1 MLEKLIENQLLL
13 PLMAVCALV
22 LAVAFFKLGW
32 SFKAFGSRRR
42 ETVLQKDIRDAKV
55 SVPQLESNLRSR
67 EQLIV
72 RLQDDLQAQRDRMGQ
87 LQSEHAERDRQL
99 RSVQTEVRHL
109 TNELSAIK
117 GKSIDSRDIDLDL
130 LGGQEISAA
139 ENLSPLA
146 AKLKT
151 AEQLYDKM
159 KAAVIER
166 SARIEV
172 LERLLKEAE
181 SGISSGE
188 PAMLSNAEIDAL
200 HRRLDQ
206 SNRSIS
212 ELNAQV
218 AQLKQDKE
226 MVEELAQKRSKANRS
241 LKDSK
246 SDVEARKIELEQA
259 VETHQKTI
267 SDRELSIHR
276 LLSEVQTARKNL
288 RDSVAE
294 AHRLMRVNQ
303 TKDEALAEAIE
314 TQRSLEQAISQ
325 REAKMLALQVEL
337 DKASS
342 LVVLLQNEIADLT
355 RQSQEQLAI
364 SRGNLEEESDT
375 SVTRGPAQ
383 LLVAGDLESELKA
396 RHRAHQDGDV
406 VGLLV
411 SARTERLVPPGTL
424 DSQYVAD
431 VRNDA

>member
-87 LQSEHAERDRQL
+87 LQSEHAERERQL

-188 PAMLSNAEIDAL
+188 PAMLSSAEIDAL

-246 SDVEARKIELEQA
+246 SDVEARKTELEQA

-267 SDRELSIHR
+267 SDRELSIH
-276 LLSEVQTARKNL
+276 L

-325 REAKMLALQVEL
+325 REAKMLALQAEL

-342 LVVLLQNEIADLT
+342 LVVLLRNEIADLT
-355 RQSQEQLAI
+355 RQSQEQLAV
-364 SRGNLEEESDT
+364 SRDNLDNSGNPEEESDS

-406 VGLLV
+406 VGLLA

-424 DSQYVAD
+424 DSPYVAD
-431 VRNDA
+431 ARNDA